1 MTDISNGKRLKDRQQ
16 VMETIHYR
24 LYDGNTGE
32 LLAFD
37 STNAFDGIA
46 TVILRTQ
53 NEHPD
58 ARIVAVRYDGPVY

>member
-1 MTDISNGKRLKDRQQ
+1 MPDIWNGKRLKDRRQ

-24 LYDGNTGE
+24 LYDGNTDK

-46 TVILRTQ
+46 TVILRTAR
-53 NEHPD
+53 EHPN